1 MEAETRRQKL
11 AEQANAAKKAAEA
24 ARREEQARQAIE
36 RNLEL
41 QRQWRE
47 SEALKQVG
55 CRIEFC
61 SATRFLGVA

>member
-11 AEQANAAKKAAEA
+11 AEQAKAAKKAAEA

-55 CRIEFC
+55 RRVE
-61 SATRFLGVA
+61 L